1 MYRCIRATSC
11 LFSLSFRE
19 RIGVRGEGLP
29 PYSLSQT
36 VSSCW
41 FR

>member
-1 MYRCIRATSC
+1 MLVLVAIVEA
-11 LFSLSFRE
+11 LKFAPM
-19 RIGVRGEGLP
+19 EGLP